1 MALDLTRLSR
11 AANEMGHA
19 LAQQEREFADRVAVA
34 RRWMEEWAESSL
46 SLQAAA
52 AEAGA
57 AIPTSEPLNTV
68 VACPPAPQPRT
79 RMSFRDNVEPGF
91 TVIGADGSTIGPDP
105 HSPALYYLINIGS
118 LVFRHGSGEAPEARS
133 IPTLAFRDEDL
144 YEGDLLVS
152 GNLLDVR
159 RDCAE
164 IAHLADLVEAEP
176 PGPTLALVDGTLIL
190 WVLEDLPAAGRKEKI
205 AFYLRQMERIREKGA
220 ALAAFLSRPRH
231 TEVGKLLHLARVG
244 GDPARA
250 REEKN
255 PLERIPDRTLF
266 AFLPPGARSA
276 LFISPSGINGNYY
289 KPAGH
294 EIQFFYLNVAAEGR
308 GPIIARVEIPCWVAE
323 NPEML
328 GLTHAGIVAQC
339 RILGGFPYVL
349 ARADELAYISAPER
363 EQLEEMVGN
372 GLMRA
377 GIVPAPSPKA
387 RCKGL
392 TRRWRWG

>member
-1 MALDLTRLSR
+1 MTLNLTRLSR
-11 AANEMGHA
+11 AADEMGRA
-19 LAQQEREFADRVAVA
+19 LARQEREFGSQVAAA
-34 RRWMEEWAESSL
+34 RQWMEEFAETGL
-46 SLQAAA
+46 SLQEAA
-52 AEAGA
+52 AEFGA
-57 AIPTSEPLNTV
+57 AIPTSEPLNTG
-68 VACPPAPQPRT
+68 VACPLAPPR
-79 RMSFRDNVEPGF
+79 F
-91 TVIGADGSTIGPDP
+91 TVIGADGSTIGPDR
-105 HSPALYYLINIGS
+105 HSLALYYLINIGS

-133 IPTLAFRDEDL
+133 IPTLAFQDEDL

-190 WVLEDLPAAGRKEKI
+190 WVLDDLPAAGRKEKI
-205 AFYLRQMERIREKGA
+205 AFYLRQLERIRGKGA
-220 ALAAFLSRPRH
+220 ALAAFISRPRH

-244 GDPARA
+244 GDSVRA
-250 REEKN
+250 RGEKN
-255 PLERIPDRTLF
+255 PLGRIPDRTLF

-276 LFISPSGINGNYY
+276 RFVSPSGINRNYY
-289 KPAGH
+289 EPEGH

-308 GPIIARVEIPCWVAE
+308 EPIIARVEMPRWVAE
-323 NPEML
+323 DSDGLN
-328 GLTHAGIVAQC
+328 LTHAGIVAQC

-349 ARADELAYISAPER
+349 ARADELAYISGPER

-372 GLMRA
+372 ALMSA

-387 RCKGL
+387 YYKGL
-392 TRRWRWG
+392 TRRWREV

>member
-1 MALDLTRLSR
+1 MTLDLTRLSR
-11 AANEMGHA
+11 AANEMGGA
-19 LAQQEREFADRVAVA
+19 LARQEREFGRWVAAA
-34 RRWMEEWAESSL
+34 RQWMEEFAESGL
-46 SLQAAA
+46 SLRETA

-68 VACPPAPQPRT
+68 VACPPVPQR
-79 RMSFRDNVEPGF
+79 F
-91 TVIGADGSTIGPDP
+91 TVIGADGSTIGPDR
-105 HSPALYYLINIGS
+105 HSLALYYLINIGS

-144 YEGDLLVS
+144 YEGDMLVS

-176 PGPTLALVDGTLIL
+176 PVPTLALVDGTLIL
-190 WVLEDLPAAGRKEKI
+190 WVLEDLPAAGRREKI

-220 ALAAFLSRPRH
+220 ALAAFISRPRH
-231 TEVGKLLHLARVG
+231 TEVGKLLHLAQVG
-244 GDPARA
+244 GDPVRA

-255 PLERIPDRTLF
+255 PLGRVPDRTIF
-266 AFLPPGARSA
+266 ASLPAGARSA
-276 LFISPSGINGNYY
+276 LFVSPSGINRNYY
-289 KPAGH
+289 EPAGH
-294 EIQFFYLNVAAEGR
+294 EIRFCYLNVAAEGR
-308 GPIIARVEIPCWVAE
+308 EPIIARVEIPCWVAE
-323 NPEML
+323 NPDAL
-328 GLTHAGIVAQC
+328 RLTHAGIVAQC

-349 ARADELAYISAPER
+349 ARADELAYISGPER

-372 GLMRA
+372 ALMSA

-387 RCKGL
+387 YYKGL
-392 TRRWRWG
+392 TRRWREV

>member
-1 MALDLTRLSR
+1 MTLDLTRLAR
-11 AANEMGHA
+11 AAEEMGHA
-19 LAQQEREFADRVAVA
+19 LARQEREFGSRVAEA
-34 RRWMEEWAESSL
+34 RRWLETFAEMGPA
-46 SLQAAA
+46 LQEAAA
-52 AEAGA
+52 DVGA

-68 VACPPAPQPRT
+68 VACPPVPQR
-79 RMSFRDNVEPGF
+79 F
-91 TVIGADGSTIGPDP
+91 TVIGADGSAIGPDR
-105 HSPALYYLINIGS
+105 HSAALYYLINIGS

-190 WVLEDLPAAGRKEKI
+190 WVLEDLPATARKEKI
-205 AFYLRQMERIREKGA
+205 TFYLRQMERIREKGA
-220 ALAAFLSRPRH
+220 ALAAFISRPRH
-231 TEVGKLLHLARVG
+231 TEVGKLLHLAQTG

-255 PLERIPDRTLF
+255 PLARIPDRAIF

-276 LFISPSGINGNYY
+276 LFTSPNGINRNYY
-289 KPAGH
+289 QPAGH
-294 EIQFFYLNVAAEGR
+294 EVQFFYLNVAAEGR
-308 GPIIARVEIPCWVAE
+308 APVIARVEVPQWVVE
-323 NPEML
+323 NPDAL
-328 GLTHAGIVAQC
+328 SLTHAGIVAQC

-349 ARADELAYISAPER
+349 ARADELAYISTPER
-363 EQLEEMVGN
+363 EQLEEMMGAA
-372 GLMRA
+372 LMSA

-387 RCKGL
+387 YYKGL
-392 TRRWRWG
+392 TRRWGKS